1 MPREGDMKHFFWN
14 NFYTNSIHVSFFL
27 SLFLAYSV
35 PCPVR
40 YVLFNL
46 KIYLSEYFPHDV
58 DGTVGP
64 AASSRIVVSP
74 QEPLTEA
81 LSAPKGALFKHRA
94 TQTRLSHSC
103 GAEGALNLSQTPPPT
118 PPPLSRWDTPL
129 IKATDCTLCWGEL
142 PQTGAHCER
151 RLCGCVRKGWT
162 GRGGR
167 VGGGGHVREGIR
179 GMKLHVLHL

>member
-1 MPREGDMKHFFWN
+1 MKHCFFFLN
-14 NFYTNSIHVSFFL
+14 NFYTNSIHMSFFL
-27 SLFLAYSV
+27 SLFLAHSV
-35 PCPVR
+35 PCPVG
-40 YVLFNL
+40 YLLFHL

-129 IKATDCTLCWGEL
+129 IKATDCTLC
-142 PQTGAHCER
+142 
-151 RLCGCVRKGWT
+151 
-162 GRGGR
+162 
-167 VGGGGHVREGIR
+167 
-179 GMKLHVLHL
+179 

>member
-1 MPREGDMKHFFWN
+1 MRETWSIFFFWN

-27 SLFLAYSV
+27 SLFLAHSV

-40 YVLFNL
+40 YLLFNL

-142 PQTGAHCER
+142 PQTGATLWAETVWMCAE
-151 RLCGCVRKGWT
+151 GVDVW
-162 GRGGR
+162 
-167 VGGGGHVREGIR
+167 GGGD
-179 GMKLHVLHL
+179 M